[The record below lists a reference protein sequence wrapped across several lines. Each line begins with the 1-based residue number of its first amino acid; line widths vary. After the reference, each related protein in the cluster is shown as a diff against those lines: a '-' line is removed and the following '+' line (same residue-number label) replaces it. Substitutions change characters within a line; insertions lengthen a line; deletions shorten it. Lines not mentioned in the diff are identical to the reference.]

1 MRVPADLLYVVL
13 VVAGVIGYRRR
24 GERAMIFLGVV
35 GATAL
40 ALDVSKLPTI
50 GLQFG
55 LLDAAL
61 VVLAAVAVL
70 DIQGLPPRIA
80 RYVPIGRRSREWEF
94 DRRLHAYREKLDRSL
109 GSHPPTGDWSDYRR
123 WQANVVRD
131 GRALL
136 AKMKRLAAP
145 DDAWAGVRDDYID
158 LYSGI
163 LTLIAHDDPPD
174 SDYTSERG
182 LELKQRADILR
193 LKYRASA
200 DALLGR
206 R

>member
-1 MRVPADLLYVVL
+1 MRVPADLLYVV
-13 VVAGVIGYRRR
+13 VIVAGVIGYRRR
-24 GERAMIFLGVV
+24 DERAMVFLAVVGVV
-35 GATAL
+35 AL

-55 LLDAAL
+55 VLDAAL
-61 VVLAAVAVL
+61 AVVAAVVVI
-70 DIQGLPPRIA
+70 DVQGLPPKVA
-80 RYVPIGRRSREWEF
+80 RYIPIGRRSREWEF
-94 DRRLHAYREKLDRSL
+94 DRRLHAYRERLDRSL
-109 GSHPPTGDWSDYRR
+109 GTYPPTRDWSNYRR
-123 WQANVVRD
+123 WQATALRD

-163 LTLIAHDDPPD
+163 LTLIAHDDLPD
-174 SDYTSERG
+174 DDHTSQRG
-182 LELKQRADILR
+182 LELRQRADILR